1 MDYGLYKEGDYIF
14 LDIIIGDKNGIIIGI
29 NKKNNDILKFSFR
42 AETKIIDI
50 KYKIFEFT
58 NLIPEIQILSF
69 QNQQLKIELTLTDY
83 NIYNEAIFDLDCKSK
98 NGIILFIK
106 RKFDKRTIYF
116 DVPIKKKI
124 SYIKKL
130 YQKKYD
136 LPIENQKLIYN
147 GIELDN
153 DKTLS
158 YYDIKSEAILSLVF
172 KCYKIKDGF
181 TLFVKNLTGK
191 TITLNYIR
199 PIYTIKNLKEL
210 SETEDISYHKLKLI
224 FNGHML
230 EDSRLIG
237 DYNIQNECT
246 IHITLRLVGG

>member
-1 MDYGLYKEGDYIF
+1 M
-14 LDIIIGDKNGIIIGI
+14 
-29 NKKNNDILKFSFR
+29 
-42 AETKIIDI
+42 
-50 KYKIFEFT
+50 
-58 NLIPEIQILSF
+58 IPDIQILSF
-69 QNQQLKIELTLTDY
+69 QNKQLKNELTLTDY
-83 NIYNEAIFDLDCKSK
+83 NIYNEAIFDLECKSK

-116 DVPIKKKI
+116 DVPINKKI

-147 GIELDN
+147 GTELDN

-158 YYDIKSEAILSLVF
+158 YYDIKSEENLSLVF

-210 SETEDISYHKLKLI
+210 ISETEDISYHKLKLI

-230 EDSRLIG
+230 EDNRLIG

>member
-1 MDYGLYKEGDYIF
+1 
-14 LDIIIGDKNGIIIGI
+14 
-29 NKKNNDILKFSFR
+29 
-42 AETKIIDI
+42 
-50 KYKIFEFT
+50 
-58 NLIPEIQILSF
+58 LIPDIQILSF
-69 QNQQLKIELTLTDY
+69 QNKQLKNELTLTDY
-83 NIYNEAIFDLDCKSK
+83 NIYNEAIFDLECKSK

-116 DVPIKKKI
+116 DVPINKKI

-136 LPIENQKLIYN
+136 LPIENQKLIYI
-147 GIELDN
+147 GTELDN

-158 YYDIKSEAILSLVF
+158 YYDIKSEENLSLVF

-210 SETEDISYHKLKLI
+210 ISETEDISYHKLKLI

-230 EDSRLIG
+230 EDNRLIG

>member
-1 MDYGLYKEGDYIF
+1 M
-14 LDIIIGDKNGIIIGI
+14 
-29 NKKNNDILKFSFR
+29 
-42 AETKIIDI
+42 
-50 KYKIFEFT
+50 
-58 NLIPEIQILSF
+58 IPDIQILSF
-69 QNQQLKIELTLTDY
+69 QNKQLKNELTLTDY
-83 NIYNEAIFDLDCKSK
+83 NIYNEAIFDLECKSK

-116 DVPIKKKI
+116 DVPINKKI
-124 SYIKKL
+124 SYIKNL

-147 GIELDN
+147 GTELDN

-158 YYDIKSEAILSLVF
+158 YYDIKSEENLSLVF

-210 SETEDISYHKLKLI
+210 ISETEDISYHKLKLI

-230 EDSRLIG
+230 EDNRLIG